1 MEGIPTIVIGMGW
14 SDLRSLDG
22 KKWILRDRKKEKKRE
37 KKMERI
43 TSVKLGRS
51 FYLRVSSRLYGIG
64 VRGRRVNRRSVLIL
78 LMCVEMLLLAANRQ
92 LIVYSVYRDDRMG
105 QIFALMVLTVAA
117 GESAVGLAI
126 LVVYFRVHGT
136 IAMRSMNLLHG

>member
-1 MEGIPTIVIGMGW
+1 MDSKWKGEEERSRKEQKMTGLASMKIG
-14 SDLRSLDG
+14 RP
-22 KKWILRDRKKEKKRE
+22 
-37 KKMERI
+37 
-43 TSVKLGRS
+43 
-51 FYLRVSSRLYGIG
+51 FYLMGSSRLYVIG

-78 LMCVEMLLLAANRQ
+78 LMCIELLLLAVNRQ

-105 QIFALMVLTVAA
+105 QVFALMVLTVAA

>member
-1 MEGIPTIVIGMGW
+1 M
-14 SDLRSLDG
+14 LRE
-22 KKWILRDRKKEKKRE
+22 EK
-37 KKMERI
+37 KKMERR
-43 TSVKLGRS
+43 SSMKLGIS
-51 FYLRVSSRLYGIG
+51 FYLRVSSSLYGIG

-78 LMCVEMLLLAANRQ
+78 LMCVEMLLLGVNRQ
-92 LIVYSVYRDDRMG
+92 LVVYSVYRDDRMG

>member
-1 MEGIPTIVIGMGW
+1 MGRANLW
-14 SDLRSLDG
+14 SL
-22 KKWILRDRKKEKKRE
+22 DRKKRILRKRKEKRE
-37 KKMERI
+37 KMTAW
-43 TSVKLGRS
+43 TSMQIGMP
-51 FYLRVSSRLYGIG
+51 FYLMVSSRLYVIG

-78 LMCVEMLLLAANRQ
+78 LMCVELLLLAVNRQ

-105 QIFALMVLTVAA
+105 QVFALMVLTVAA

>member
-1 MEGIPTIVIGMGW
+1 MESLLAKILGMGRI
-14 SDLRSLDG
+14 DLRSLDR
-22 KKWILRDRKKEKKRE
+22 KKRILRKKEK
-37 KKMERI
+37 MA
-43 TSVKLGRS
+43 SLGRS

-78 LMCVEMLLLAANRQ
+78 LMCVERLLLAVNRQ

>member
-1 MEGIPTIVIGMGW
+1 MESLLASLIGMGW
-14 SDLRSLDG
+14 TNFRGIDW
-22 KKWILRDRKKEKKRE
+22 KKWILRSRKEK
-37 KKMERI
+37 M
-43 TSVKLGRS
+43 TSMTSMQVGMP
-51 FYLRVSSRLYGIG
+51 FYLMVSSRLYGIG

-78 LMCVEMLLLAANRQ
+78 LMCIELLLLAVNRQ

-105 QIFALMVLTVAA
+105 QVFALMVLTVAA

>member
-1 MEGIPTIVIGMGW
+1 MGEN
-14 SDLRSLDG
+14 DIRNLDW
-22 KKWILRDRKKEKKRE
+22 KKWNLRRKRKEKKKRRE
-37 KKMERI
+37 KMV
-43 TSVKLGRS
+43 SLGRT

-78 LMCVEMLLLAANRQ
+78 LMCVEMLLLAVNRQ
-92 LIVYSVYRDDRMG
+92 LVAYSVYLDDRMG

-117 GESAVGLAI
+117 GESAVGLAL

>member
-1 MEGIPTIVIGMGW
+1 MRG
-14 SDLRSLDG
+14 R
-22 KKWILRDRKKEKKRE
+22 
-37 KKMERI
+37 
-43 TSVKLGRS
+43 TSVKLGMPI
-51 FYLRVSSRLYGIG
+51 YLMVSSRLYGIG
-64 VRGRRVNRRSVLIL
+64 VRGRRLNRRSVLIL
-78 LMCVEMLLLAANRQ
+78 LMCVELLLLAVNRQ

>member
-1 MEGIPTIVIGMGW
+1 MSEFTLGI
-14 SDLRSLDG
+14 SA
-22 KKWILRDRKKEKKRE
+22 
-37 KKMERI
+37 
-43 TSVKLGRS
+43 
-51 FYLRVSSRLYGIG
+51 YLRVSSLLYGIG

-78 LMCVEMLLLAANRQ
+78 LMCIELLLLAVNRQ
-92 LIVYSVYRDDRMG
+92 WVAYSVYRDDRRG
-105 QIFALMVLTVAA
+105 QVFSLIVLTVAA

>member
-1 MEGIPTIVIGMGW
+1 MGT
-14 SDLRSLDG
+14 RST
-22 KKWILRDRKKEKKRE
+22 R
-37 KKMERI
+37 
-43 TSVKLGRS
+43 KLGRS

-78 LMCVEMLLLAANRQ
+78 LMCIELLLLAVNRQ
-92 LIVYSVYRDDRMG
+92 LRVYSVYRDDRMG

>member
-1 MEGIPTIVIGMGW
+1 MGET
-14 SDLRSLDG
+14 DFKGGR
-22 KKWILRDRKKEKKRE
+22 KEKKMRGL
-37 KKMERI
+37 
-43 TSVKLGRS
+43 TSVQIGIP
-51 FYLRVSSRLYGIG
+51 FYLMVSSRLYVIG

-78 LMCVEMLLLAANRQ
+78 LMCVELLLLAVNRQ

-105 QIFALMVLTVAA
+105 QVFALMVLTVAA

>member
-1 MEGIPTIVIGMGW
+1 MTGLTSMQVGMP
-14 SDLRSLDG
+14 
-22 KKWILRDRKKEKKRE
+22 
-37 KKMERI
+37 
-43 TSVKLGRS
+43 
-51 FYLRVSSRLYGIG
+51 FYLMVSSRLYIIG

-78 LMCVEMLLLAANRQ
+78 LMCIELLLLAVNRQ

-105 QIFALMVLTVAA
+105 QVFALMVLTVAA

>member
-1 MEGIPTIVIGMGW
+1 MGETN
-14 SDLRSLDG
+14 LRSVDW
-22 KKWILRDRKKEKKRE
+22 KKRVLRKRNEEKEKKKEK
-37 KKMERI
+37 MERM
-43 TSVKLGRS
+43 TSVKVGIS

-78 LMCVEMLLLAANRQ
+78 LMCIERLLLAVNRQ
-92 LIVYSVYRDDRMG
+92 LVVYSVYRDDRMG

>member
-1 MEGIPTIVIGMGW
+1 LGETDFKKTDCKKQKRKMTSLTSMQVGMP
-14 SDLRSLDG
+14 
-22 KKWILRDRKKEKKRE
+22 
-37 KKMERI
+37 
-43 TSVKLGRS
+43 
-51 FYLRVSSRLYGIG
+51 FYLMVSSRLYVIG

-78 LMCVEMLLLAANRQ
+78 LMCIELLLLAVNRQ

-105 QIFALMVLTVAA
+105 QVFALMVLTVAA

>member
-1 MEGIPTIVIGMGW
+1 MGGI
-14 SDLRSLDG
+14 DLRGFDG
-22 KKWILRDRKKEKKRE
+22 KKWVLREQSSRRKEE
-37 KKMERI
+37 EMTGL
-43 TSVKLGRS
+43 TSMQIGMP
-51 FYLRVSSRLYGIG
+51 FYLMVSSRLYVIG

-78 LMCVEMLLLAANRQ
+78 LMCIELLLLAVNRQ
-92 LIVYSVYRDDRMG
+92 LVVYSVYRDDRMG

>member
-1 MEGIPTIVIGMGW
+1 MESLLASFIGLGRTNI
-14 SDLRSLDG
+14 RSLDW
-22 KKWILRDRKKEKKRE
+22 KKWILRIRKEK
-37 KKMERI
+37 M
-43 TSVKLGRS
+43 TSMTSMQVGMP
-51 FYLRVSSRLYGIG
+51 FYLMVSSRLYGIG

-78 LMCVEMLLLAANRQ
+78 LMCIELLLLAVNRQ

-105 QIFALMVLTVAA
+105 QVFALMVLTVAA

>member
-1 MEGIPTIVIGMGW
+1 MEEMD
-14 SDLRSLDG
+14 S
-22 KKWILRDRKKEKKRE
+22 KEYKEYKEKKEKE
-37 KKMERI
+37 KMA
-43 TSVKLGRS
+43 SLGRS

-78 LMCVEMLLLAANRQ
+78 LMCVEMLLLAVNRQ
-92 LIVYSVYRDDRMG
+92 LVAYSVYRDDRMG

>member
-1 MEGIPTIVIGMGW
+1 MTSVTSMQIGMP
-14 SDLRSLDG
+14 
-22 KKWILRDRKKEKKRE
+22 
-37 KKMERI
+37 
-43 TSVKLGRS
+43 
-51 FYLRVSSRLYGIG
+51 FYLMVSSSLYVIG

-78 LMCVEMLLLAANRQ
+78 LMCIELLLLAVNRQ

-105 QIFALMVLTVAA
+105 QVFALMVLTVAA

-126 LVVYFRVHGT
+126 LVVYFRVHGR

>member
-1 MEGIPTIVIGMGW
+1 MGGI
-14 SDLRSLDG
+14 DLRSINWE
-22 KKWILRDRKKEKKRE
+22 KRILKGEKRK
-37 KKMERI
+37 M
-43 TSVKLGRS
+43 TSLTSMQIGMP
-51 FYLRVSSRLYGIG
+51 FYLMVSSRLYIIG

-78 LMCVEMLLLAANRQ
+78 LMCIELLLLAVNRQ
-92 LIVYSVYRDDRMG
+92 LIVYSVYRDDRIG
-105 QIFALMVLTVAA
+105 QVFALMVLTVAA

>member
-1 MEGIPTIVIGMGW
+1 MESVFARFIGMGGT
-14 SDLRSLDG
+14 DFRSLDW
-22 KKWILRDRKKEKKRE
+22 KKWILNRKKKEENKEK
-37 KKMERI
+37 MTGM
-43 TSVKLGRS
+43 TSMQIGRP
-51 FYLRVSSRLYGIG
+51 FYLMVSSGLYMIG

-78 LMCVEMLLLAANRQ
+78 LMCIELLLLAVNRQ
-92 LIVYSVYRDDRMG
+92 LIVHSVYRDDRMG

>member
-1 MEGIPTIVIGMGW
+1 MD
-14 SDLRSLDG
+14 S
-22 KKWILRDRKKEKKRE
+22 KNQRKSGRKGEKR
-37 KKMERI
+37 KMERM
-43 TSVKLGRS
+43 TSMKLGRS

-78 LMCVEMLLLAANRQ
+78 LMCVEMLLLAVNRQ

>member
-1 MEGIPTIVIGMGW
+1 MGEIDIGSLDWEKRILRFVKKKRKEMTTVTSMQIGMP
-14 SDLRSLDG
+14 
-22 KKWILRDRKKEKKRE
+22 
-37 KKMERI
+37 
-43 TSVKLGRS
+43 
-51 FYLRVSSRLYGIG
+51 FYLMVSSRLYMIG

-78 LMCVEMLLLAANRQ
+78 LMCIELLLLAVNRQ

-105 QIFALMVLTVAA
+105 QVFALMVLTVAA

>member
-1 MEGIPTIVIGMGW
+1 MGW

>member
-1 MEGIPTIVIGMGW
+1 MGETN
-14 SDLRSLDG
+14 LRSLDWE
-22 KKWILRDRKKEKKRE
+22 KWILRRKKEK
-37 KKMERI
+37 MERR
-43 TSVKLGRS
+43 SSGNGGNAVSLGRAV
-51 FYLRVSSRLYGIG
+51 YLRVSSSLYGIG

-78 LMCVEMLLLAANRQ
+78 LMCIERLLLAVNRQ
-92 LIVYSVYRDDRMG
+92 FLVYSVYRDDRMG

>member
-1 MEGIPTIVIGMGW
+1 MGETN
-14 SDLRSLDG
+14 LRSVDW
-22 KKWILRDRKKEKKRE
+22 KKRVLRKGNEEKEKKKEK
-37 KKMERI
+37 MERM
-43 TSVKLGRS
+43 TSVKVGIS

-78 LMCVEMLLLAANRQ
+78 LMCIERLLLAVNRQ
-92 LIVYSVYRDDRMG
+92 LVVYSVYRDDRMG

>member
-1 MEGIPTIVIGMGW
+1 MGG
-14 SDLRSLDG
+14 SDFGSIDW
-22 KKWILRDRKKEKKRE
+22 KKRMLTGGSTQVKRRERKK
-37 KKMERI
+37 KMGTRS
-43 TSVKLGRS
+43 TRKLGRS

-78 LMCVEMLLLAANRQ
+78 LMCIELLLLAVNRQ
-92 LIVYSVYRDDRMG
+92 LRVYSVYRDDRMG

>member
-1 MEGIPTIVIGMGW
+1 MRSGTSMQIGMP
-14 SDLRSLDG
+14 
-22 KKWILRDRKKEKKRE
+22 
-37 KKMERI
+37 
-43 TSVKLGRS
+43 
-51 FYLRVSSRLYGIG
+51 FYLMVSSRLYTIG

-78 LMCVEMLLLAANRQ
+78 LMCIELLLLAVNRQ
-92 LIVYSVYRDDRMG
+92 LIVYSVYRDDRRG
-105 QIFALMVLTVAA
+105 QVFALMVLTVAA

>member
-1 MEGIPTIVIGMGW
+1 MG
-14 SDLRSLDG
+14 SKKGKRKMRSS
-22 KKWILRDRKKEKKRE
+22 R
-37 KKMERI
+37 
-43 TSVKLGRS
+43 KLGMS
-51 FYLRVSSRLYGIG
+51 VYLRVGSRLYGIG

-78 LMCVEMLLLAANRQ
+78 LRCVELLLLGVNRQ
-92 LIVYSVYRDDRMG
+92 LVVYSVYRDDRVG

>member
-1 MEGIPTIVIGMGW
+1 M
-14 SDLRSLDG
+14 
-22 KKWILRDRKKEKKRE
+22 
-37 KKMERI
+37 
-43 TSVKLGRS
+43 TSVNVGIS

-78 LMCVEMLLLAANRQ
+78 LMCIERLLLAVNRQ
-92 LIVYSVYRDDRMG
+92 LIVYSVYRDDRIG

>member
-1 MEGIPTIVIGMGW
+1 MLNEWETGE
-14 SDLRSLDG
+14 
-22 KKWILRDRKKEKKRE
+22 RKK
-37 KKMERI
+37 KMGTRS
-43 TSVKLGRS
+43 TRKLGMS

-78 LMCVEMLLLAANRQ
+78 LMCIELLLLAVNRQ
-92 LIVYSVYRDDRMG
+92 LRVYSVYRDDRMG

>member
-1 MEGIPTIVIGMGW
+1 MESLLAKIVGMGRI
-14 SDLRSLDG
+14 DLRSLDR
-22 KKWILRDRKKEKKRE
+22 KKRILRKKEK
-37 KKMERI
+37 MA
-43 TSVKLGRS
+43 SLGRS

-78 LMCVEMLLLAANRQ
+78 LMCVERLLLAVNRQ

>member
-1 MEGIPTIVIGMGW
+1 MEEMD
-14 SDLRSLDG
+14 SKED
-22 KKWILRDRKKEKKRE
+22 KEYKEKKEKE
-37 KKMERI
+37 KMA
-43 TSVKLGRS
+43 SLGRS

-78 LMCVEMLLLAANRQ
+78 LMCVEMLLLAVNRQ
-92 LIVYSVYRDDRMG
+92 LVAYSVYRDDRMG